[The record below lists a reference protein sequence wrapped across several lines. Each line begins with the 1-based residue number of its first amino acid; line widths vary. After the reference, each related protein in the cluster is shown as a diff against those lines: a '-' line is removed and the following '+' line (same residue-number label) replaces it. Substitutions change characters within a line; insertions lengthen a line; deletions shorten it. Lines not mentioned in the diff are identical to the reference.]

1 MTMTKTSIQAAV
13 LAACAFMAA
22 MANAEIP
29 AAGLKIG
36 VMTDMSGQFAAFSG
50 PGSVAAAEIA
60 VEEFGGKINGKPI
73 SVLSFDHQN
82 KPDVAALGT
91 RQWFDE
97 GVNMAVDYPV
107 SPAALAAQEVARE
120 KKRIII
126 FSSAG
131 TPALSRKACSPYG
144 FQWTMDTYS
153 LANGLAA
160 PLAKQGVESFYF
172 VSADYAGG
180 KAIEDEFRRALDR
193 QKLKALDG
201 VKFPL
206 NSPDMSAYVM
216 SAQASAA
223 KGIVI
228 AGAGG
233 DLTNILK
240 TARSFGLTDGGKTI
254 VAPSAFLTDVKG
266 LGLEVTQGLMFVDPF
281 YWDRDESSRRFAQKF
296 YAKRKAMPTAPQSG
310 VYSAVLHYLK
320 SVQAANSV
328 DADLVAAKMRETL
341 VNDDMVK
348 NGRIRPDGRLAHDM
362 SLVRVKKPSQSK
374 GEWDLLEIIANIP
387 AEQTV
392 PPLSES
398 ECPLVKK

>member
-1 MTMTKTSIQAAV
+1 MTLNQTSIRAAV
-13 LAACAFMAA
+13 VAACAFVAA
-22 MANAEIP
+22 AATAEIP
-29 AAGLKIG
+29 ATGLKIG
-36 VMTDMSGQFAAFSG
+36 VMTDMSGQYAAFSG

-60 VEEFGGKINGKPI
+60 VEEFGGKMNGKPI
-73 SVLSFDHQN
+73 VVLSFDHQN

-97 GVNMAVDYPV
+97 GVHMTVDYPV

-160 PLAKQGVESFYF
+160 PLAKQGVDGFYF

-180 KAIEDEFRRALDR
+180 KAIEEEFRRALAR
-193 QKLKALDG
+193 NKMKALDG

-216 SAQASAA
+216 SAQASPA

-240 TARSFGLTDGGKTI
+240 TARSFGLTEGGKTI

-296 YAKRKAMPTAPQSG
+296 FAKRKAMPTAPQSG

-320 SVQAANSV
+320 AVKAADSV
-328 DADLVAAKMRETL
+328 DADLVAAKMRQTP
-341 VNDDMVK
+341 VNDAMVK
-348 NGRIRPDGRLAHDM
+348 NGQIRPDGRLAHDM